1 MTLRKQ
7 LNPSGLLPQACI
19 RRAPSSLHP
28 QSSLCEL
35 PPKSHA
41 AFSRLSVLMCS
52 VSFLES
58 VNSSLIVGL
67 IC

>member
-7 LNPSGLLPQACI
+7 LNFSGLLPQACI
-19 RRAPSSLHP
+19 RRAPSSLHLH
-28 QSSLCEL
+28 SSLCEL

-41 AFSRLSVLMCS
+41 AFSSLSFLMCS

-58 VNSSLIVGL
+58 VNSSLIDG
-67 IC
+67 IIY